1 MVKKK
6 IFSCL
11 FLLVLS
17 LFPYSFSVQAEAQYI
32 IYESELATLENN
44 SKQLLQNNEKKE
56 KLLNEQKEQ
65 LEKANA
71 LIKKLKE
78 SNEQTVTSLEKIKK
92 SYDEYGKEVE
102 KKIRIKTRQ
111 RNLWIA
117 VSIGFCI
124 MAMK

>member
-17 LFPYSFSVQAEAQYI
+17 LLPCGSCVQAEAQYI

-44 SKQLLQNNEKKE
+44 SKQLLENNEKKE
-56 KLLNEQKEQ
+56 RLLTTQKEQ
-65 LEKANA
+65 LEKANE
-71 LIKKLKE
+71 LIAKLKE
-78 SNEQTVTSLEKIKK
+78 SNEQTENSLEKIRK
-92 SYDEYGKEVE
+92 SYEEYEKEAE

-117 VSIGFCI
+117 ISVGLGYL
-124 MAMK
+124 AMK

>member
-17 LFPYSFSVQAEAQYI
+17 LFPCGSYVQAEAQYI

-44 SKQLLQNNEKKE
+44 SKQLLQNSEKKE
-56 KLLNEQKEQ
+56 RLLTAQKEQ

-71 LIKKLKE
+71 LIEKLKE
-78 SNEQTVTSLEKIKK
+78 SNEQTVTSLEKIRK
-92 SYDEYGKEVE
+92 SYEEYEKEAE
-102 KKIRIKTRQ
+102 KKIKIKARQ

-117 VSIGFCI
+117 VSIGLGI
-124 MAMK
+124 LAMK